1 MGQAPSTNFDTKH
14 AGLACFCDKD
24 LDPPCLEVVE
34 AALEWTKDAWLA
46 FERDPTAMVR
56 ASAVD
61 LLAPQRASAKDE
73 LRVLLRS
80 PRVEEYTVGAPWCP
94 GGFVRALPPGV
105 VERDTLDHMPCSGY
119 REDPCHPTWADHE
132 AVPYVE
138 LARRHPGDEPGRAV
152 AGTSAKHYDGRKFAP
167 LTTRAG
173 GRVWSAYFATPGG
186 EDVCA
191 LHAAYPCQVLVR
203 HDAIHSKLVYDVS
216 EFVPALAEPFNAR
229 HAAALD
235 GDAAAAAEVCTP
247 SELKAIEALIRRSRD
262 TRNSIASFEEAAR
275 AAGRDRSSLEAEC
288 DRLEPVVFD
297 DAASHQRADFCEL
310 CTRFEEI
317 QYLLQAMDGD
327 KTGGDPLAQV
337 EVRRSAEEAYYVEYC
352 AGTRAAAPRDR
363 PHAARLGAYRPGALR
378 RLVNHVRW
386 KRSSVRRVRVDLSD
400 VVAAR
405 VDVLDARR
413 PHGDMPPPRNRHGL
427 SVADLGTDG
436 EDPDAFLWGDES
448 DRSRVR
454 RATGL
459 IARGA
464 ELEPIAILCLDFGGR
479 SPAEFATTRVC
490 PIDKQQRVRVACGD
504 WTPGAVAGRATRHYV
519 VGDASEIRELADAL
533 AAQDPGLRAL
543 LEAGANEDQD
553 LGRPPARLDPAR
565 APATREAPPP
575 CRLPDDVVG
584 AIAAFAA
591 PPKPAAARTADD
603 VHAFLRAAGVEN
615 AEDDECVNP
624 CLKQAML
631 RGHVS
636 MTGDPAAFM
645 DVVVHEGPCLVCS
658 APHVCTVRDVLHQWI
673 RGGDYGDGGPG
684 GAVQCEECCGLYV
697 TDLCGG
703 RPRFDCGKGH
713 NHCVECPGFG
723 ECIGDIRNDHCHR
736 CSGHYFAGFMGSGQ
750 CDCRG
755 GRDRPDPYAYGGYAY
770 GGAFIGDESP
780 DDDSDGEDPPLL
792 PAAGAFDAVL
802 PGIARQC
809 IDSALAF
816 ALPAAGPRN
825 IGSALAAALSAA
837 GSPPPASS
845 SSEEDVIDSLDGE
858 DDD

>member
-1 MGQAPSTNFDTKH
+1 MGQAPSAEADIQH
-14 AGLACFCDKD
+14 ADLACAFDKD
-24 LDPPCLEVVE
+24 LDPPCLELVE

-61 LLAPQRASAKDE
+61 LLAPQRASAKDK

-80 PRVEEYTVGAPWCP
+80 PRVDEYTVGVPWCP

-119 REDPCHPTWADHE
+119 REDPCHPAWADHD

-138 LARRHPGDEPGRAV
+138 LARRHPGDEPGPEGRR
-152 AGTSAKHYDGRKFAP
+152 GTSAENYDARKFAP

-191 LHAAYPCQVLVR
+191 LHAAYPCQILVR
-203 HDAIHSKLVYDVS
+203 HDAIHRKLVYDVS

-247 SELKAIEALIRRSRD
+247 SELKAIEALIHRTRD
-262 TRNSIASFEEAAR
+262 TRNSIASFEAVAL
-275 AAGRDRSSLEAEC
+275 AAGRDRPSLEAER
-288 DRLEPVVFD
+288 DRLEPVCD
-297 DAASHQRADFCEL
+297 DPRLVSLDKWQEIAVRYDEINEL
-310 CTRFEEI
+310 LGALDC
-317 QYLLQAMDGD
+317 D
-327 KTGGDPLAQV
+327 KTGGDPLAQL
-337 EVRRSAEEAYYVEYC
+337 EARRSAREAHYAEMCALSAKHATADPTEETAELSFGAVT
-352 AGTRAAAPRDR
+352 GVPAAAPRDR
-363 PHAARLGAYRPGALR
+363 PHAARLGAYGPSALR

-413 PHGDMPPPRNRHGL
+413 PHGDMPPPRNRRGL

-436 EDPDAFLWGDES
+436 EDPDAYLWGDES

-454 RATGL
+454 HATGL

-533 AAQDPGLRAL
+533 AAQDPRLRAL

-565 APATREAPPP
+565 APAAREAPPPP
-575 CRLPDDVVG
+575 CRLPADVVG

-591 PPKPAAARTADD
+591 APKPTAALTADD
-603 VHAFLRAAGVEN
+603 VHAFLKTAGVEN

-645 DVVVHEGPCLVCS
+645 DVVVHEGPCVVCS

-697 TDLCGG
+697 TDLCGD

-755 GRDRPDPYAYGGYAY
+755 GRDRADPYAY
-770 GGAFIGDESP
+770 GGAFIGDELP
-780 DDDSDGEDPPLL
+780 DDDDSDGEDPPL
-792 PAAGAFDAVL
+792 PPAGAFDAVL

-809 IDSALAF
+809 IDSALA
-816 ALPAAGPRN
+816 AAN
-825 IGSALAAALSAA
+825 ASMAI
-837 GSPPPASS
+837 PPLWTKK
-845 SSEEDVIDSLDGE
+845 DSMDDE